1 MPQLIENKQSNP
13 VLIANF
19 EPNEIAT
26 KSAQKTKIQT
36 RKHCADEP
44 AQEVGM
50 QMRKHCAGNAAQKVE
65 NRELVLRLYGRG
77 LFEGDLPGAVSAEA
91 EAGAAVIVGKST
103 AVEGARALQ
112 AVEDDGGVIAE
123 HFNLKL
129 GPSGVVEFVAGRE
142 DDSQNGCAVEGLAV
156 GRDVNVF
163 GSHEAVHGGAIVFEP
178 RGVPGF
184 AELFDLL
191 VYRRRF
197 HKASIEY
204 GQRDYMNEF
213 RRTQE
218 KKKQVSAC
226 LPASLVAEKPSSL
239 GMTTLKKQKQN
250 QRRNEARRRPE
261 GRRYKDQQRVNF
273 PTLCCKTQRLDLCRP
288 CYKISPPK

>member
-103 AVEGARALQ
+103 AVEGAGALQ

-123 HFNLKL
+123 HFDLKL
-129 GPSGVVEFVAGRE
+129 GPSGVMEFVAGRE
-142 DDSQNGCAVEGLAV
+142 DDSQNGGATDDLSV

-163 GSHEAVHGGAIVFEP
+163 GSHEAVHGGAVVFEP
-178 RGVPGF
+178 GGVPGF
-184 AELFDLL
+184 AEVFDLL
-191 VYRRRF
+191 LHRCSVHRTSCLY
-197 HKASIEY
+197 K
-204 GQRDYMNEF
+204 QRPTSDDYKSEF
-213 RRTQE
+213 KRTQE
-218 KKKQVSAC
+218 KFAGLKAAATKANGKSTS
-226 LPASLVAEKPSSL
+226 PPFAERRKGWGTRKSNV
-239 GMTTLKKQKQN
+239 KQK
-250 QRRNEARRRPE
+250 AR
-261 GRRYKDQQRVNF
+261 GWRYEKRKSKSSRQ
-273 PTLCCKTQRLDLCRP
+273 K
-288 CYKISPPK
+288 

>member
-1 MPQLIENKQSNP
+1 MSQLIENKRNDP

-26 KSAQKTKIQT
+26 KSEEKTKIQT
-36 RKHCADEP
+36 RKH
-44 AQEVGM
+44 
-50 QMRKHCAGNAAQKVE
+50 RAGNAEQKVKNPE
-65 NRELVLRLYGRG
+65 RVLQFDGRG

-91 EAGAAVIVGKST
+91 EPGAAVIVGKSF
-103 AVEGARALQ
+103 AVEGAGALQ

-142 DDSQNGCAVEGLAV
+142 DHSQNGCAVEDLAV

-288 CYKISPPK
+288 CYKISPPKIIS